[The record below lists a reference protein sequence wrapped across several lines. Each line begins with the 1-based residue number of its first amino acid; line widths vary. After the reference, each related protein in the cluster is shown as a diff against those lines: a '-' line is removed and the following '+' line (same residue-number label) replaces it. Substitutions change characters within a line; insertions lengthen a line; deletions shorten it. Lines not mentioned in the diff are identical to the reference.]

1 MTDLEYYDLPGAPL
15 ARVYKNLLPN
25 VDKILNILKESE
37 SNPEGFEIFNSW
49 RTWNDLGTMSPGGL
63 PNFSKF
69 DAYDNG
75 KRYFLEQERTPEKE
89 ALFEIHKAYYL
100 SLDHYMQDK
109 EEIAQIETSP
119 DGPSFYKYDHTLPA
133 PTFYTPEYSMNYHTD
148 FAFSLKDNPGKKSI
162 TTTTMYLNDNYLG
175 GEMVFNLE
183 PRLSRPYYKRSDQ
196 FSSNEPYLAG
206 RIVYRPEAGDV
217 VVFPSGNPDYLS
229 DDGFYFHCVNRVT
242 HADKYFLSIFNSY
255 EFAGSKE
262 WQEGIEEYGKD
273 LWIWLEKKRTY
284 NAGFKKKA
292 VSLDDPGKE
301 QSRKTKS

>member
-1 MTDLEYYDLPGAPL
+1 MNSLEYYDIPGAPL

-25 VDKILNILKESE
+25 VDKLIDTLRLSE
-37 SNPEGFEIFNSW
+37 KNPEKYKYFNGW
-49 RTWNDLGTMSPGGL
+49 QTWNDLGTMVPVGLQGVSP
-63 PNFSKF
+63 S
-69 DAYDNG
+69 DAYDGG
-75 KRYFLEQERTPEKE
+75 KRYFADNEKNIE
-89 ALFEIHKAYYL
+89 SELLFEVYQAYYV
-100 SLDHYMQDK
+100 SLDHYVQDK
-109 EEIAQIETSP
+109 PEVKEIKTFP
-119 DGPSFYKYDHTLPA
+119 DGPSFYKYDHTLTA

-162 TTTTMYLNDNYLG
+162 TTTTMYLNDDYLG

-196 FSSNEPYLAG
+196 FGVDEPYING
-206 RIVYRPEAGDV
+206 RVVYRPEAGDV

-262 WQEGIEEYGKD
+262 WQEGIEEYGRD
-273 LWIWLEKKRTY
+273 LWIWLERKRAY

-292 VSLDDPGKE
+292 VSLDDP
-301 QSRKTKS
+301 SRE

>member
-1 MTDLEYYDLPGAPL
+1 MNNLEYYDIPGAPL

-25 VDKILNILKESE
+25 VDSLMDLLKLSE
-37 SNPEGFEIFNSW
+37 KNPEKYKYFNGW
-49 RTWNDLGTMSPGGL
+49 QTWNDLGTMVPTGL
-63 PNFSKF
+63 PGVDRS

-75 KRYFLEQERTPEKE
+75 KRYFANNEKNIE
-89 ALFEIHKAYYL
+89 SELLFEIYRAYYI
-100 SLDHYMQDK
+100 SLDHYIQDK
-109 EEIAQIETSP
+109 PEIKKIKTFP
-119 DGPSFYKYDHTLPA
+119 DGPAFYKYDHTLPA
-133 PTFYTPEYSMNYHTD
+133 PTFYTPQYSMNYHTD

-162 TTTTMYLNDNYLG
+162 TTTTMYLNDDYLG

-196 FSSNEPYLAG
+196 FGVDEPYIDG

-229 DDGFYFHCVNRVT
+229 DNGFYFHCVNRVT

-262 WQEGIEEYGKD
+262 WQEGIEEYGRD
-273 LWIWLEKKRTY
+273 LWIWLERKRTY

-292 VSLDDPGKE
+292 VSLDDP
-301 QSRKTKS
+301 SRE

>member
-1 MTDLEYYDLPGAPL
+1 MNSLEYYDIPGAPL

-25 VDKILNILKESE
+25 VDRLLDLLRLSE
-37 SNPEGFEIFNSW
+37 KNPQQYKYFNGW
-49 RTWNDLGTMSPGGL
+49 QTWNDLGTMVPAGLNGMSSPNAHNL
-63 PNFSKF
+63 WEQYFQNNERNIESELLLEVYQ
-69 DAYDNG
+69 AY
-75 KRYFLEQERTPEKE
+75 FV
-89 ALFEIHKAYYL
+89 

-109 EEIAQIETSP
+109 PEIKEIKTFP
-119 DGPSFYKYDHTLPA
+119 DGPAFYKYDHTLPA

-162 TTTTMYLNDNYLG
+162 TTTTMYLNDDYLG

-183 PRLSRPYYKRSDQ
+183 PRLARPYYKRSDQ
-196 FSSNEPYLAG
+196 FGVDEPYIDG
-206 RIVYRPEAGDV
+206 RIIYRPEAGDV

-242 HADKYFLSIFNSY
+242 AADKYFLSIFNSY

-273 LWIWLEKKRTY
+273 LWIWLERKRTY

-292 VSLDDPGKE
+292 VSLDDP
-301 QSRKTKS
+301 SRE